1 MFPFVQILHRQTM
14 SERIPHSKLAQ
25 LVSRCTL
32 VLCFSTALSSWV
44 HALEFKPDWPEDHV
58 SIGAGMGMNSMIY
71 IGIDPVTYPVPM
83 VDARW
88 GALFIEG
95 SRAGY
100 EFLRVERVSVS
111 LAGMWDRTELNIDD
125 VNSANKN
132 LYLGIE
138 DRKPTAQV
146 GLIGYYHSP
155 VGLVE
160 ASYFHDVTA
169 THDSSWTN
177 LKISRPFPETGNWFI
192 NPGFFVK
199 TYAEKYNRY
208 YYSVTQEQNI
218 LGAKLQPEYI
228 DSTDGEE
235 NVTPELLARFER
247 EFRPRYKPGNSG
259 HIGVDLEVDYHFTP
273 NLSIQS
279 YWSIEK
285 LTGEIET
292 SPLVEDMEIY
302 LAEIGLVFSF

>member
-1 MFPFVQILHRQTM
+1 M
-14 SERIPHSKLAQ
+14 SDRITHSTLAQ
-25 LVSRCTL
+25 LVSRCVL
-32 VLCFSTALSSWV
+32 VLCFSISFSAWV
-44 HALEFKPDWPEDHV
+44 HALEFKPNWPEDHV

-71 IGIDPVTYPVPM
+71 LGVDPVTYPVSM

-125 VNSANKN
+125 VNSSNEL

-138 DRKPTAQV
+138 DRKPTAQI
-146 GLIGYYHSP
+146 GLIGHYHSP

-208 YYSVTQEQNI
+208 YYSVTR
-218 LGAKLQPEYI
+218 
-228 DSTDGEE
+228 EE
-235 NVTPELLARFER
+235 NIEAAQQYYESEGEPVIDELMARYER

-292 SPLVEDMEIY
+292 SPLVEDKEIY

>member
-1 MFPFVQILHRQTM
+1 MLV
-14 SERIPHSKLAQ
+14 RIPSSM
-25 LVSRCTL
+25 LVRF
-32 VLCFSTALSSWV
+32 FSCWALLSSWSASV
-44 HALEFKPDWPEDHV
+44 QALEFKAPWPEDHL

-71 IGIDPVTYPVPM
+71 IGVDPVQYEVPM

-95 SRAGY
+95 TRAGY
-100 EFLRVERVSVS
+100 EFLRIERVSLS
-111 LAGMWDRTELNIDD
+111 IAGMWDRTELVVDD

-146 GLIGYYHSP
+146 GLLGFYHSP

-169 THDSSWTN
+169 NHDSSWTN
-177 LKISRPFPETGNWFI
+177 LKISRPIPETGSWFI
-192 NPGFFVK
+192 NPGLFIK

-208 YYSVTQEQNI
+208 YYSVTKEENI
-218 LGAKLQPEYI
+218 QGAKLQPEYI
-228 DSTDGEE
+228 DSTEGE
-235 NVTPELLARFER
+235 VDVSPELLASFER
-247 EFRPRYKPGNSG
+247 DFRSRYKPGNSG
-259 HIGVDLEVDYHFTP
+259 HYGIDLEVDYHFTS

-285 LTGEIET
+285 LTGEVET
-292 SPLVEDMEIY
+292 SPLVEDKEIY

>member
-1 MFPFVQILHRQTM
+1 M
-14 SERIPHSKLAQ
+14 SDRITHSKLAQ
-25 LVSRCTL
+25 LVSRCVL
-32 VLCFSTALSSWV
+32 VLCLSTSFSAWV
-44 HALEFKPDWPEDHV
+44 HALEFKPNWPEDHL

-71 IGIDPVTYPVPM
+71 IGVDPVTYPVSM

-111 LAGMWDRTELNIDD
+111 LAGMWDRTELNVDD
-125 VNSANKN
+125 VNSANKR
-132 LYLGIE
+132 LYLGIK

-146 GLIGYYHSP
+146 GLVGHYHSP

-177 LKISRPFPETGNWFI
+177 LKITRPFPETGQWFI

-208 YYSVTQEQNI
+208 YYSVT
-218 LGAKLQPEYI
+218 K
-228 DSTDGEE
+228 EE
-235 NVTPELLARFER
+235 NIQLSQLGDNTGGEPVTDARFAEW
-247 EFRPRYKPGNSG
+247 EKFRPRYKPGNSG
-259 HIGVDLEVDYHFTP
+259 HIGVDLEVDYHLTT

-292 SPLVEDMEIY
+292 SPLVEDKEIY

>member
-1 MFPFVQILHRQTM
+1 MSDRITHTM
-14 SERIPHSKLAQ
+14 LAHI
-25 LVSRCTL
+25 VSRCIL
-32 VLCFSTALSSWV
+32 VLCFSAFFSTWV
-44 HALEFKPDWPEDHV
+44 HALEFKPNWPEDHL
-58 SIGAGMGMNSMIY
+58 SIGAGMGINTMIY
-71 IGIDPVTYPVPM
+71 RGIDPVTYEIPM

-111 LAGMWDRTELNIDD
+111 LAGMWDRTELVVDD
-125 VNSANKN
+125 VNSANKL

-146 GLIGYYHSP
+146 GLIGHYHSP

-169 THDSSWTN
+169 EHDSSWTN

-192 NPGFFVK
+192 SPGFFVK

-208 YYSVTQEQNI
+208 YYSVTKEQNI
-218 LGAKLQPEYI
+218 QAAQMHYGSEGEPVI
-228 DSTDGEE
+228 D
-235 NVTPELLARFER
+235 ELMARYER

-259 HIGVDLEVDYHFTP
+259 HIGVDLEVDYHFTSY
-273 NLSIQS
+273 LSIQS
-279 YWSIEK
+279 FWSIEK

-292 SPLVEDMEIY
+292 SPLVEDKEIY